1 MTIAEK
7 MFKRMLKQ
15 RKQDG
20 DESQLAETI
29 TDINLVNC
37 GKCAATVTVT
47 TEESEY

>member
-20 DESQLAETI
+20 DESHLAETI
-29 TDINLVNC
+29 TDINLVTC
-37 GKCAATVTVT
+37 GKCCGNGNR
-47 TEESEY
+47 YDRGK